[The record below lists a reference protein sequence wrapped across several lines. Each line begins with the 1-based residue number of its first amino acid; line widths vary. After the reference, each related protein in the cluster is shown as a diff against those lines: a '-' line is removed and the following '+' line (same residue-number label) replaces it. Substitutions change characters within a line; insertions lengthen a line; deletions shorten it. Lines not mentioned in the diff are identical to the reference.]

1 MSGRIFYI
9 LATFLLPA
17 CGVSYCQGNS
27 GKPNI
32 LWLSVEDMSP
42 RLGAYGDHTIPT
54 PNIDRI
60 AKEGVMYTN
69 AFSTAGV
76 CAPSRCAVITAM
88 YQTAVGGHNMRT
100 FNIYPEVKGIPTN
113 YSIVP
118 PPYVKAFPEYLRANG
133 YFCTNNSKT
142 DYQFESTP
150 TMWDENNTT
159 AHYKNRDKR
168 QPFFAVFNCMITH
181 ESQIWERSK
190 RPLRVDPSKVRVP
203 PFYPDTDSVRRD
215 IARHY
220 TNISETDDWVGQKLK
235 ELEDA
240 GQLDNT
246 IIFFWSDHGD
256 GLPFYKREITDRGLR
271 VPLIIRYPHKQNSGT
286 IVPDLVS
293 LIDLGPTSLSL
304 AGIKPPAYMQGQAF
318 EGKYKVPSRKY
329 IFGARDRMDVP
340 VDRVRSVRDEHFR
353 YVRNYNPELAAYQNI
368 TYRIQQPVMREI
380 LRQRDGGTLN
390 ANQIQWF
397 AAPRSA
403 EELYALDSDSLEM
416 RNVSSNPAYEK
427 DLKRL
432 RKVLDEWIIQTNDW
446 GSVPESQM
454 LTQMWNGKSEP
465 PVTEDPIVT
474 ASNGLIAILV
484 KTEGASIGYQIVR
497 EKNDKSG
504 SWCVYDKPFKI
515 PKGNTVI
522 AVAQRIGYQR
532 SREVS
537 FQLK

>member
-1 MSGRIFYI
+1 MSGRIIYI
-9 LATFLLPA
+9 ATFLLLE
-17 CGVSYCQGNS
+17 CSVCFCQGNS

-42 RLGAYGDHTIPT
+42 RLGAYGDYTIPT

-76 CAPSRCAVITAM
+76 CAPSRCAIITAM

-100 FNIYPEVKGIPTN
+100 FNIYPEVKGVPAN

-118 PPYVKAFPEYLRANG
+118 PPYVKAFPEYLRAHG

-150 TMWDENNTT
+150 TTWDENNIK
-159 AHYKNRDKR
+159 AHYKNRDKQ

-190 RPLRVDPSKVRVP
+190 RPLRVDPSKVKVP

-256 GLPFYKREITDRGLR
+256 GLPFFKREITDRGLR

-293 LIDLGPTSLSL
+293 LIDLGPTALSL
-304 AGIKPPAYMQGQAF
+304 AGVKPPAYTQGQAF
-318 EGKYKVPSRKY
+318 EGKYKMPSRKY
-329 IFGARDRMDVP
+329 IYGARDRMDVP
-340 VDRVRSVRDEHFR
+340 VDRVRSVRDKHFR
-353 YVRNYNPELAAYQNI
+353 YVRNYNPELPAYQNI

-380 LRQRDGGTLN
+380 LRQRDIGTLN
-390 ANQIQWF
+390 TNQMQWF
-397 AAPRSA
+397 AAPRPA

-432 RKVLDEWIIQTNDW
+432 RMVLDEWIIQTNDM
-446 GSVPESQM
+446 GSVPEPQM
-454 LTQMWNGKSEP
+454 LAQMWNGKSEP

-474 ASNGLIAILV
+474 ASNGIITISDN
-484 KTEGASIGYQIVR
+484 TEGASIGYQIVQ
-497 EKNDKSG
+497 ETNDKSG
-504 SWCVYDKPFKI
+504 SWRVYVKPFKI

-532 SREVS
+532 SKEVS
-537 FQLK
+537 FLLK